1 VCVTLEAAVQQAI
14 KSHNP
19 VALLE
24 AKQERVNHLA
34 LQRSD
39 RISYYHQREIARSP
53 ERCDASNPVPQ

>member
-1 VCVTLEAAVQQAI
+1 MQQVI

-19 VALLE
+19 VALLQ